1 MKKIRKI
8 QTKETSEFWETKKDE
23 IFTIKKIYFSNGEQH
38 VKAFNENRTIDLPY
52 TFFND
57 LA

>member
-8 QTKETSEFWETKKDE
+8 QTKKTCEFWETKKDE
-23 IFTIKKIYFSNGEQH
+23 IFTIKKIYFSNGEHH
-38 VKAFNENRTIDLPY
+38 VIAFNESRTINLPY
-52 TFFND
+52 IFFND